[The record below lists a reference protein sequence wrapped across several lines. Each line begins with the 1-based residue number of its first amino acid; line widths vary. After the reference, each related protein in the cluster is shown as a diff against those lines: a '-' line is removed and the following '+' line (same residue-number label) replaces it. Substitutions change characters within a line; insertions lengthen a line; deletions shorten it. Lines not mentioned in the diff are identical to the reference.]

1 MAPDRDIGATERLL
15 HDLQER
21 AKELACL
28 YRVEEILTHASGGT
42 EETLREVLDALPPG
56 WQHPEICVARAR
68 IGDAV
73 VVPEGVDTT
82 PWRLEAPLV
91 AGGHVLGSLEV
102 FYTEPRP
109 GADEG
114 PFLRE
119 ERKLLDTLADRVASF
134 LAQREERS
142 ASASDGERRAGWW
155 VILEFLRQTDRV
167 LLGRLGRKMINHL
180 CWSGAEEAETLL
192 RRIAPSL
199 GGTEEGEENRP
210 LPRRV
215 PAADAETTEAAFRIA
230 PRHLADDEILAL
242 IEGWI
247 REEKTTYLKDAVE
260 RSDTPLPELVDA
272 LQRFRQGGIEES
284 DLSLATQMGLRA
296 SLTRR
301 FLSDELGFVDIA
313 KQALRIDDFHDLAER
328 LVTPARSHGRVG
340 GKAAGLFLAGKIVER
355 AGEFAE
361 PLGSFRVPRSWYL
374 ASDGILDF
382 IAHND
387 LTEVHSRK
395 YVESDRIRLEYP
407 HLVQLFK
414 SSHFS
419 PEVLRG
425 LSLVLEDL
433 AGRPIIVRSSS
444 LLEDRLG
451 SAFSGKY
458 KSLFLANAGSRSER
472 LAALTDAIAEVYASV
487 FSPDP
492 IEYRARRGLLDL
504 HEEMGILIQE
514 VVGRRIG
521 RYFLPA
527 FSGVGFSNN
536 EFRWSARIRR
546 EDGLLRLVPGLGT
559 RAVDRLADD
568 YPVLVAP
575 GQAGLRVNQ
584 TADEA
589 IRYSPRKLDV
599 IDLETGSFETV
610 ELDAFLR
617 EHGEELPLVRQL
629 VSVVEHDHLRRPGPL
644 VDFRRDD
651 VVASF
656 EGLLSDTDF
665 VPRMRALL
673 EILRERLRT
682 PVDVEFAHDGEAIY
696 LLQCRPQG
704 ASQDDAPSP
713 IPAELAPERVIFSA
727 QRHVSN
733 GRIPEITHVVYVDPD
748 AYADLELDRLK
759 EVGRVIGKLNRVL
772 PKRQFVL
779 MGPGRWGSRGDIRLG
794 VPVSYADIS
803 NTALLVEIAL
813 KRAGYLPDLSFGTH
827 FFQDLVESSIRY
839 LPLYPDDPGVVFAAD
854 FLRGAPNALP
864 ELLPEFVS
872 LSAVVRVIDVRRAA
886 DGRILRVLM
895 NGDLDVAVGFLA
907 ESEGPGAVEPRP
919 AAERRPTWT
928 AASST
933 DHWRWRIRM
942 ARRIAAA
949 LDGERFG
956 VRAVFLIGSTKN
968 ALGGPGADIDLL
980 VHLAEDTGRPG
991 PELVAWLEGW
1001 SRALAEENYLRTG
1014 VEVERLLDVRFVGD
1028 ADVRARRGRAAKI
1041 DAVTDPALRLEIGRP
1056 VLPAGSR
1063 EGQSHPGGEAA
1074 GRPET
1079 RR

>member
-1 MAPDRDIGATERLL
+1 MTPPDRDVAATERLL
-15 HDLQER
+15 HELQER

-28 YRVEEILTHASGGT
+28 YRVEEILAHATGTT
-42 EETLREVLDALPPG
+42 EETLLEVLAALPQG
-56 WQHPEICVARAR
+56 WQYPEICVARAQL
-68 IGDAV
+68 GDSV
-73 VVPEGVDTT
+73 VVPEGVDPT
-82 PWRLEAPLV
+82 PWSLRAPMV
-91 AGGHVLGSLEV
+91 TGGHELGALEV
-102 FYTEPRP
+102 FYTEARP
-109 GADEG
+109 NEEEG

-134 LAQREERS
+134 LAQRREKS
-142 ASASDGERRAGWW
+142 VHADAVPPRAGWW

-167 LLGRLGRKMINHL
+167 LLGRLGRKMVIHL
-180 CWSGAEEAETLL
+180 CWSGAEEAEALL
-192 RRIAPSL
+192 RRIAPAAA
-199 GGTEEGEENRP
+199 GPEDGEENRP
-210 LPRRV
+210 LPRRI

-230 PRHLADDEILAL
+230 PKHLADDEILAL

-284 DLSLATQMGLRA
+284 DLSLATRMGLRA

-313 KQALRIDDFHDLAER
+313 KQALRIDDFHDLAGR

-355 AGEFAE
+355 AGEIAE
-361 PLGSFRVPRSWYL
+361 PLSGLRVPRSWYL

-382 IAHND
+382 ITHND

-395 YVESDRIRLEYP
+395 YLESDRIRLEYP

-414 SSHFS
+414 SSFFS

-433 AGRPIIVRSSS
+433 DGRPIIVRSSS

-458 KSLFLANAGSRSER
+458 KSLFLANTGTRSER

-521 RYFLPA
+521 RYFLPS

-575 GQAGLRVNQ
+575 GQPGLRVNQ

-599 IDLETGSFETV
+599 IDMETGSFETV

-617 EHGEELPLVRQL
+617 EHGEELPLARQI

-644 VDFRRDD
+644 VDFRGDEL
-651 VVASF
+651 VASF

-665 VPRMRALL
+665 IPRMRALL

-682 PVDVEFAHDGEAIY
+682 PVDVEFACDGEAIY

-704 ASQDDAPSP
+704 ASQDDAPSA
-713 IPAELAPERVIFSA
+713 IPADLAPERVIFTA
-727 QRHVSN
+727 DRHVSN
-733 GRIPEITHVVYVDPD
+733 GRIGEITHVVYVDPD
-748 AYADLELDRLK
+748 AYAALELDRLK
-759 EVGRVIGKLNRVL
+759 EVGRAIGKLNRIL
-772 PKRQFVL
+772 PKRQFAL

-813 KRAGYLPDLSFGTH
+813 QRAGYLPDLSFGTH

-839 LPLYPDDPGVVFAAD
+839 LPLYPDDPNVVFAD
-854 FLRGAPNALP
+854 EFLRGAPNALP
-864 ELLPEFVS
+864 ELLPELAS
-872 LSAVVRVIDVRRAA
+872 LAGVVRVIDVRQASN
-886 DGRILRVLM
+886 GRILRVLM
-895 NGDLDVAVGFLA
+895 NGELDRAVAFLA
-907 ESEGPGAVEPRP
+907 ESEGPRAADPP
-919 AAERRPTWT
+919 AAERRPTWA
-928 AASST
+928 AASSA
-933 DHWRWRIRM
+933 DHWRWRIRV

-956 VRAVFLIGSTKN
+956 VCAVYLIGSTKN
-968 ALGGPGADIDLL
+968 ALGGPTADIDLL
-980 VHLAEDTGRPG
+980 VHLASEEAQPGR
-991 PELVAWLEGW
+991 ELVAWLEGW
-1001 SRALAEENYLRTG
+1001 SRALGEENYLRTG
-1014 VEVERLLDVRFVGD
+1014 VEVERLLDVRYVGD
-1028 ADVRARRGRAAKI
+1028 VDVRKRRGRAAKI
-1041 DAVTDPALRLEIGRP
+1041 DAVTDPALRLDLGGVAPRP
-1056 VLPAGSR
+1056 DAH
-1063 EGQSHPGGEAA
+1063 EGESHPDGEAA
-1074 GRPET
+1074 GRPGAE
-1079 RR
+1079 R